1 MVWVQAIR
9 SEVPCVSSIVR
20 RVGLPVDQLPDE
32 TLLLGLGSGDEE
44 VTVAFVRRFQGKVYG
59 VALSVLGDRTQ
70 AEDVAQQA
78 FERAWRNA
86 HGYDPRRGTVSAWLS
101 TITRNLAIDATRV
114 RRPQPADPDELLLR
128 INATAESPERAAV
141 ASESAAALRAAL
153 HQLPHEQ
160 ARAVV
165 LAGIVGLSASQV
177 AAAEGIPLGTAKT
190 RIRTAMQRLR
200 GALASE
206 QVDHD

>member
-1 MVWVQAIR
+1 
-9 SEVPCVSSIVR
+9 
-20 RVGLPVDQLPDE
+20 VDQLPDE
-32 TLLLGLGSGDEE
+32 TLLSGLGGGDEE
-44 VTVAFVRRFQGKVYG
+44 ITVAFVRRFQRKVYG
-59 VALSVLGDRTQ
+59 VALSVLGDRAL

-78 FERAWRNA
+78 FERAWHNA
-86 HGYDPRRGTVSAWLS
+86 HTFDPRRGTVNAWLT

-114 RRPQPADPDELLLR
+114 HRPIPVDPDELLLR
-128 INATAESPERAAV
+128 ITASSEGPERSALAG
-141 ASESAAALRAAL
+141 ESATELRAAL
-153 HQLPHEQ
+153 YLLPREQ

-177 AAAEGIPLGTAKT
+177 ADAEGIPLGTAKT

-200 GALASE
+200 AVLVSE